1 MNRKFNCNPNL
12 LAKIVD
18 RVESQLRG
26 ENYSIIKTMRE
37 PNVVLEISGKT
48 IFFCECKITVNFCPL
63 SDGIE
68 VSAISFSDFLSQ
80 VISFSS
86 FVYIRRPSTIQFIRE
101 QLLCWRVIKLVKEI
115 VEEIYLVK
123 IKPC

>member
-1 MNRKFNCNPNL
+1 MNRKFNCNQNL
-12 LAKIVD
+12 LEKIVD

-37 PNVVLEISGKT
+37 PNVVLEVSGKT
-48 IFFCECKITVNFCPL
+48 VFFCECKITVNFCPL

-68 VSAISFSDFLSQ
+68 VSAISLPDLLPH
-80 VISFSS
+80 VINCF
-86 FVYIRRPSTIQFIRE
+86 YIPRLSTIQFIRE
-101 QLLCWRVIKLVKEI
+101 RLLCCRVIKLVKEI